1 MNIMMASFQ
10 LRLVGSCV
18 LEREGQPVPLG
29 KRSNG
34 LLAYLALEGVTSRGQ
49 LAALLWNDTDDEKA
63 RASLRQEM
71 YRINQVG
78 DVLQNDRH
86 NVWLSQDVTHDLD
99 SFNSAEGEFA
109 AGLLLDEL
117 DFENWL
123 EDTRALLRDR
133 RLAFL
138 EQELRRLERA
148 QSWREA
154 MAMARRVL
162 ACNELSESAHR
173 DYLRLAYLADDRA
186 KVRQGIQ
193 DLQQMLRDE
202 LGVLPAPETLQ
213 FIEALETG
221 RLPKVGAAGPRTI
234 PVTVLRPPKL
244 AGSKTWQA
252 LVGGVTRGRA
262 ALIVGEAGS
271 GKTRLLSELAASR
284 SALGARVLELR
295 CRETDSAISFAALLQ
310 AVRDH
315 MQLEKQLGRE
325 IMLPDPW
332 RGELARLL
340 PELRDPNQ
348 LYRSL
353 EASAE
358 FGDTQARVLEAFTQ
372 YVLAMAAPGGLL
384 IMDDLQWADAATLQW
399 LSYAIPRLLQFGVAC
414 LGAYRPLEANEKLRD
429 LISKLEAAGSAA
441 KVNLEPLALPEVEEL
456 LGGIDRRA
464 TKLAPDLL
472 RVTGGN
478 PLFIVETLKHLIE
491 TGRLNE
497 TWDVDG
503 TLEPPERIGA
513 LLKRRLERLPA
524 LTRRSLGVV
533 ALADSSDTALI
544 ASTLEASEFDVAQAI
559 ADAQSAY
566 VLSSEGQFI
575 HDAMRRV
582 ALELLPEA
590 VQRALHRRIGLH
602 LETRGANPHRIAQHF
617 LSAKDEAKAAPHL
630 IRAAEIALEQ
640 TQPDQALTWLEASHS
655 TALEPELEVLRQT
668 LQAEALLALHR
679 HGEATQEAK
688 LAALGAYKLGRA
700 ELERRSNLALAE
712 ASLELGR
719 ANQAQ
724 LILEPLAGL
733 LPFDLEL
740 RSKSI
745 LGWSRLIMGDI
756 AGAIGTFEHT
766 LPWTLEAHL
775 GRAYL
780 HWYSGNTLESVRAA
794 QLALE
799 QAPSGFKR
807 AQVQTILSLSLW
819 TRGQLGDA
827 LTALQNAFEQ
837 TTNHT
842 EHRLPILL
850 ARAPIF
856 ITRGEYDRAESDLL
870 HVISP
875 ENHNPDSRHTANANH
890 QLALI
895 HGLCGDLE
903 TALHLFDDA
912 AARWQRDEDI
922 GSILMCAALRALTL
936 AHQHDPR
943 AEAAS
948 TRANQLAQGNPHA
961 LGRTYAALAAA
972 ETHLMLGHFDQTLEH
987 AEQLLHLALEFEIP
1001 EMRAHAQLIAG
1012 ITKNDKAALES
1023 ALTLG
1028 QTIGASTIIARAA
1041 AALGRRSIAQTALEM
1056 LLEHIPSGLRKYA
1069 KNSLAARELEK
1080 L

>member
-1 MNIMMASFQ
+1 MTASFQ
-10 LRLVGSCV
+10 LRLVGACV
-18 LEREGQPVPLG
+18 LERTDQPVPLG
-29 KRSNG
+29 KRSNA

-49 LAALLWNDTDDEKA
+49 LAALLWNNTDEEKA
-63 RASLRQEM
+63 RASLRQEI
-71 YRINQVG
+71 YRVNQMG
-78 DVLQNDRH
+78 DVLENDRH
-86 NVWLSQDVTHDLD
+86 NVWLSHAVIHDLE

-109 AGLLLDEL
+109 AGLVLDEL

-138 EQELRRLERA
+138 EGELRRLENARA
-148 QSWREA
+148 WREA
-154 MAMARRVL
+154 MVMARRVL
-162 ACNELSESAHR
+162 MCNELSEAAHR
-173 DYLRLAYLADDRA
+173 DYLRLAYLADDRGT
-186 KVRQGIQ
+186 VRQGIQ
-193 DLQQMLRDE
+193 DLQRMLREE
-202 LGVLPAPETLQ
+202 LGVLAAPETLQ
-213 FIEALETG
+213 LIEALEAG
-221 RLPKVGAAGPRTI
+221 RLPKPGASGPRSI
-234 PVTVLRPPKL
+234 PMSVLRPPKL

-252 LVGGVTRGRA
+252 LVSGVTRGRA

-295 CRETDSAISFAALLQ
+295 CRETDSSISFAALLQ
-310 AVRDH
+310 AMREH
-315 MQLEKQLGRE
+315 LQLEKQLGRDVV
-325 IMLPDPW
+325 LPDPW

-348 LYRSL
+348 MYRSL

-358 FGDTQARVLEAFTQ
+358 FGDARARVLEAFTQ
-372 YVLAMAAPGGLL
+372 YVLAMSAPGGMLVL
-384 IMDDLQWADAATLQW
+384 DDLQWADAATLEW

-414 LGAYRPLEANEKLRD
+414 MGAYRPLEANDKLRD
-429 LISKLEAAGSAA
+429 LISKLESAGSAS
-441 KVNLEPLALPEVEEL
+441 KIVLEPLALPEVEEL

-464 TKLAPDLL
+464 ARLAPDLL

-497 TWDVDG
+497 SWVFEG

-513 LLKRRLERLPA
+513 LLERRLERLPA
-524 LTRRSLGVV
+524 LTRRCLGVV

-544 ASTLEASEFDVAQAI
+544 AGALDTSELDVAQAI
-559 ADAQSAY
+559 ADSQSAY
-566 VLSSEGQFI
+566 VLSADGQFI

-590 VQRALHRRIGLH
+590 VQRALHRRIALH
-602 LETRGANPHRIAQHF
+602 LETRGADPHRVAQHF
-617 LSAKDEAKAAPHL
+617 LSAKDETKATPHL

-640 TQPDQALTWLEASHS
+640 TQADQALAWLEASKN
-655 TALEPELEVLRQT
+655 TRLELDLEALRQT
-668 LQAEALLALHR
+668 LRAEALLALHR
-679 HGEATQEAK
+679 NAEAADEAK
-688 LAALGAYKLGRA
+688 LAALSAHKLGRT

-712 ASLELGR
+712 AKLETGK
-719 ANQAQ
+719 ASEAQ
-724 LILEPLAGL
+724 LILEPLTGL

-740 RSKSI
+740 RAKSI
-745 LGWSRLIMGDI
+745 LGWSQLINGDI
-756 AGAIGTFEHT
+756 AGAIGTFEYS
-766 LPWTLEAHL
+766 LPWTFEAHL

-780 HWYSGNTLESVRAA
+780 NWYGGNTLESVRAA

-799 QAPSGFKR
+799 QASNGFKR

-827 LTALQNAFEQ
+827 LNALQNAIEQ
-837 TTNHT
+837 TTDYP
-842 EHRLPILL
+842 EQRLPVLL

-856 ITRGEYDRAESDLL
+856 ITRGEYDRAEHDLGQVL
-870 HVISP
+870 APGS
-875 ENHNPDSRHTANANH
+875 HNPDSRHTANANH
-890 QLALI
+890 QLALV

-912 AARWQRDEDI
+912 AVRWQRDEDS
-922 GSILMCAALRALTL
+922 GSILMCAALRALML
-936 AHQHDPR
+936 AHMRDPR

-948 TRANQLAQGNPHA
+948 RHADQLAQGNPHA

-972 ETHLMLGHFDQTLEH
+972 ETHLMLGHYDQTLEH
-987 AEQLLHLALEFEIP
+987 AEQLLNHALEFEIP
-1001 EMRAHAQLIAG
+1001 EMRAHAQLIIG

-1028 QTIGASTIIARAA
+1028 QNIGAATIIARAA
-1041 AALGRRSIAQTALEM
+1041 AALGRRSIAQTVLEL
-1056 LLEHIPSGLRKYA
+1056 LLEHTPASLRKHA
-1069 KNSLAARELEK
+1069 KLSLAARLLET